1 VRQKPSSCAGCPL
14 FTRGQ
19 GFARTDGKGNLDV
32 AVIAEA
38 LGEDEARAGRP
49 LVGRAGRTWDRIVS
63 RTFDSTLN
71 RNLTRDDFLLCNIVN
86 CRPPDNHLVK
96 AWYEVEAID
105 RCRPFLEETLSEF
118 EPKAIITLGNSPLRW
133 FTGHW
138 GIEKLRGYVFETRWG
153 PVVPTYHPSYIQRG
167 NFHLARVV
175 ETDIL
180 KALEVSRTG
189 VAALHRPK
197 HYTTHPSPEEF
208 SAFFAD
214 WRAAGMP
221 DMSFDI
227 ETPHGSLDK
236 DEDMSFEE
244 DESYT
249 ILLCSF
255 SWSPYRAISVPWTP
269 PYTDTAKAIFRQRAR
284 YLVWNAKFDVPRLMA
299 NGVVFGGQVVDVM
312 IAWHWLEPQLP
323 MGLKYVAT
331 FLCPDM
337 SAWKLK
343 QDEDFAWY
351 NCADSDVLLRAF
363 TEIQKRLKQQGRWE
377 VFERHFLEYGE
388 LLAKITERGIHVDRE
403 SRARS
408 RDLFEERKAAAVQA
422 AQEIAPKE
430 VCKVHPRAGYKKTKE
445 QLEKAGLW
453 VDGEMRK
460 IEVEVTDEEKAK
472 SVSKARTK
480 KGTASSQLSLLCVD
494 GSGVAADTSGG
505 AE

>member
-1 VRQKPSSCAGCPL
+1 MRKKPDSCAGCPL
-14 FTRGQ
+14 YTRGQ
-19 GFARTDGKGNLDV
+19 GFARTDGKGNLNV
-32 AVIAEA
+32 AVVAEA
-38 LGEDEARAGRP
+38 LGQEEARASRP
-49 LVGRAGRTWDRIVS
+49 LVGPAGRVWDRIVQ
-63 RTFDSTLN
+63 RTFYDRLKRSLV
-71 RNLTRDDFLLCNIVN
+71 RDDFLLANIVN
-86 CRPPDNHLVK
+86 CRPPDNELVK
-96 AWYEVEAID
+96 TPYETAAID
-105 RCRPFLEETLSEF
+105 SCRMYLEETLNEF
-118 EPKAIITLGNSPLRW
+118 KPKAVVTLGNSAMRW

-138 GIEKLRGYVFETRWG
+138 GIEKLRGYVFDTPWG
-153 PVVPTYHPSYIQRG
+153 PVVPTYHPSFIQRG

-175 ETDIL
+175 ETDLL
-180 KALEVSRTG
+180 KALEVARNGIAS
-189 VAALHRPK
+189 LHRDK
-197 HYTTHPSPEEF
+197 HYNTHPSPEEF
-208 SAFFAD
+208 AAFYQN
-214 WRAAGMP
+214 WRAAGLP

-244 DESYT
+244 DDSYK

-255 SWSPYRAISVPWTP
+255 AYEPFTAISVPFIP
-269 PYTDTAKAIFRQRAR
+269 PYIDTIKAILRQRSR

-299 NGVVFGGQVVDVM
+299 NGVDFGGQVIDVM

-363 TEIQKRLKQQGRWE
+363 MEIQKRLEKQGRWK

-388 LLAKITERGIHVDRE
+388 ILAKMTERGIHVDRE

-408 RDLFEERKAAAVQA
+408 RAIFEARKTRTVEETQA
-422 AQEIAPKE
+422 LAPAE
-430 VCKVHPRAGYKKTKE
+430 VCKVHPRSGYKKTKE
-445 QLEKAGLW
+445 QLEKAGLF

-460 IEVEVTDEEKAK
+460 IKVEVTDEEAAKAVPK
-472 SVSKARTK
+472 TRAE
-480 KGTASSQLSLLCVD
+480 KGAASTQLSLLSADD
-494 GSGVAADTSGG
+494 GGVPSDTSGG